1 MKLLITGGHLS
12 PALALIEEL
21 QKTKEKI
28 NIVFVGRKYPLD
40 KEKTLSLEYKEIN
53 KKNLTFISIE
63 AGRLTR
69 AISVSSLISMIKIPL
84 GFAQALFIINKE
96 RPDSIMSF
104 GGYLALPIVFWGYVF
119 RIPIFTH
126 EQTIKPG
133 LANRLISFFAKKIFV
148 AFEEVKNNFPKNK
161 TYVSGNPVKPSI
173 FKIFG
178 KKPFEI
184 KKDRPVIYVTGG
196 SLGSHSINLHI
207 KKIIV
212 TLLHSYIVIHQVG
225 DTKEYHDYED
235 LLVIKNQLPKELQS
249 RYFIAKHFFDDQVG
263 YIYSLTDLVVGR
275 SGANTFFELLA
286 LRKPALFIPLPWSS
300 GREQQHHAEI
310 FTKAGTGEIFHQIE
324 PSEKLLRL
332 IYQMIGKIDYYQNNF
347 KHLSGRYKKNVSKYL
362 IDEIFK
368 QA

>member
-21 QKTKEKI
+21 QKTKKFGI
-28 NIVFVGRKYPLD
+28 DIIFVGRKYPFD
-40 KEKTLSLEYKEIN
+40 KERTLSLEYKEIN

-69 AISVSSLISMIKIPL
+69 TISVSSLISIVKIPL
-84 GFAQALFIINKE
+84 GFVQAFFIINKH
-96 RPDSIMSF
+96 RPDLIMSF

-119 RIPIFTH
+119 RIPVFTH

-133 LANRLISFFAKKIFV
+133 LANRLISFFSKKIFV

-161 TYVSGNPVKPSI
+161 TYVSGNPVKSSI
-173 FKIFG
+173 FKVE

-184 KKDRPVIYVTGG
+184 KKNRPVIYVTGG

-207 KKIIV
+207 KKILEQ
-212 TLLHSYIVIHQVG
+212 LLEKFIIIHQVG
-225 DTKEYHDYED
+225 ETKEYHDFED
-235 LLVIKNQLPKELQS
+235 LILMKKDLSKEKQAQYFLV
-249 RYFIAKHFFDDQVG
+249 KHFFDDQIG
-263 YIYSLTDLVVGR
+263 YVYSVTDLVVGR

-286 LRKPALFIPLPWSS
+286 LKKPALFIPLPWSS

-310 FTKAGTGEIFHQIE
+310 FAKAGCGEIFHQIE

-347 KHLSGRYKKNVSKYL
+347 KHLSERYKKNVSKYL
-362 IDEIFK
+362 IDKIFE

>member
-21 QKTKEKI
+21 QKTKKEVD
-28 NIVFVGRKYPLD
+28 IVFVGRKYPLD
-40 KEKTLSLEYKEIN
+40 RERTLSLEYKEIN

-63 AGRLTR
+63 AGRLNR
-69 AISVSSLISMIKIPL
+69 IISFSSLIGIAKIPI
-84 GFAQALFIINKE
+84 GFLQAFFIINKQ
-96 RPDSIMSF
+96 RPDLIISF
-104 GGYLALPIVFWGYVF
+104 GGYLALPIVFWSYMFG
-119 RIPIFTH
+119 IPIFTH

-133 LANRLISFFAKKIFV
+133 LANKLISFFSKKIFV

-173 FKIFG
+173 FKI
-178 KKPFEI
+178 KEKPFKI
-184 KKDRPVIYVTGG
+184 IKDRPVIYITGG

-207 KKIIV
+207 KKIIIK
-212 TLLHSYIVIHQVG
+212 LLNNYIVIHQVG

-235 LLVIKNQLPKELQS
+235 LLIIKNQLPEKFKT
-249 RYFIAKHFFDDQVG
+249 RYFLVKHFFDDQIG
-263 YIYSLTDLVVGR
+263 YIYNVADLVISR
-275 SGANTFFELLA
+275 AGANTFFELLA
-286 LRKPALFIPLPWSS
+286 LKKPALFIPLPWSS

-310 FTKAGTGEIFHQIE
+310 FTKAGCSEFFHQIE

-332 IYQMIGKIDYYQNNF
+332 IFQMISKIDYYQNNF
-347 KHLSGRYKKNVSKYL
+347 KYLSKRYNKNVSKYL

-368 QA
+368 KA